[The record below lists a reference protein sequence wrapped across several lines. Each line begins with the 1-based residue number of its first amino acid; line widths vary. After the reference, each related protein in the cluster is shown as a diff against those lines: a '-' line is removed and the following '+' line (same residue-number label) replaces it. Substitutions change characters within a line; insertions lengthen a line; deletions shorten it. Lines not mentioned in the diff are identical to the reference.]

1 MRKKI
6 SKVYISAD
14 MEGISGIVDMDDAQ
28 PMGRDYQQ
36 GRKFMT
42 DDVNAAV
49 RGALVGGAK
58 EIVVNDAHGPMRN
71 ILPEQLHEKASLI
84 RGKAKPM
91 GMLEGLDKTF
101 DAIICIGFHA
111 RAGENGVLS
120 HSFMGHEVEDIWL
133 NGRQV
138 GEIGLLYAAAQET
151 NVPVVMLTGDNIAC
165 KEIEQWDA
173 TVQTVS
179 VKESIDRFAA
189 NLLSIEEAVSKIEAT
204 AKAAVIREKQGD
216 KNPYINK
223 VSTLKIRWQSA
234 SVASHLTGIP
244 GVTLYDVRTVEVKGT
259 VTELYRLL
267 FVFFKVAASMTNQQ
281 PYC

>member
-6 SKVYISAD
+6 SKVYISSD
-14 MEGISGIVDMDDAQ
+14 MEGISGIVDMDDTQ

-49 RGALVGGAK
+49 RGALAGGAT

-71 ILPEQLHEKASLI
+71 ILPEQLHKKASLI

-91 GMLEGLDKTF
+91 GMLEGLDETF

-138 GEIGLLYAAAQET
+138 GEIGLLYAAAKEM

-189 NLLSIEEAVSKIEAT
+189 NLLPNEEAVSKIEAT
-204 AKAAVIREKQGD
+204 AKAVIIHERLSNE
-216 KNPYINK
+216 NPYVNQ

-234 SVASHLTGIP
+234 SVASHLAGIP
-244 GVTLYDVRTVEVKGT
+244 GVVLCDARTVEIQGT
-259 VTELYRLL
+259 VAELYRLL